1 MKVIRARE
9 NRQMMDRLA
18 HEAEVIRRE
27 RAEEEEMKRSMES
40 RVYFDSVVQLA
51 RDLREKEELEEEM
64 RKRKKSGQGA
74 FPT

>member
-1 MKVIRARE
+1 
-9 NRQMMDRLA
+9 
-18 HEAEVIRRE
+18 
-27 RAEEEEMKRSMES
+27 MKRSMES
-40 RVYFDSVVQLA
+40 RVFFDSVVQLA